1 MTGPFGDDEFF
12 DDEWVDVYDVEGRKT
27 SLRHLATVRLNG
39 KTYMILGEITD
50 EFPEKGRLML
60 VREDQTVDGMTE
72 FVVAHDPQEVEHV
85 IGHFAMRLL
94 MDHIDQLPEEL
105 AQELESMDMP
115 YMEPDAY
122 EIPEQ
127 GTACGCSHRPGEFCF
142 CGDPAYLQ

>member
-72 FVVAHDPQEVEHV
+72 FVVAHDPQEVEYV

-105 AQELESMDMP
+105 AQ
-115 YMEPDAY
+115 
-122 EIPEQ
+122 
-127 GTACGCSHRPGEFCF
+127 
-142 CGDPAYLQ
+142 